1 MKLTHRR
8 VKLDEMASFVKEH
21 HRHTAPLRRHM
32 FSIGAYEDWCNPYD
46 LFGVATVDNC
56 SSAWSK
62 RADHTE
68 LRRLCTRPGA
78 PPNVARYLLGQVKK
92 AVWGMGYRVLV
103 TYTQPYENGR
113 SLLASGFHAQKA
125 RAMFSIRVPNTTRA
139 CIHGGLVQW
148 VAVRGRQPDERE
160 RAQTK
165 KFLAETN
172 EAYDRE
178 RRKLATEGFDLFPT
192 REAMRHG

>member
-78 PPNVARYLLGQVKK
+78 PPNVASYLLGQVKK

-103 TYTQPYENGR
+103 TYT
-113 SLLASGFHAQKA
+113 
-125 RAMFSIRVPNTTRA
+125 
-139 CIHGGLVQW
+139 
-148 VAVRGRQPDERE
+148 RQPDEWE
-160 RAQTK
+160 RAKTK

-172 EAYDRE
+172 EAYDRG